1 MLTGFVS
8 ADTLSLSLTQRIKLM
23 THQPDSATRTLHP
36 EFPKEPILGAVGG
49 AQPKLLLCRNDDGKY
64 RSPQRS
70 DEETLHRFEVAD
82 EVVGWLVEYFRRKK
96 AEFPNWT
103 DEKNFE
109 RIRLALVKKAQEG
122 KWAFT
127 VAEQAWIMSRLR
139 EQAL

>member
-1 MLTGFVS
+1 
-8 ADTLSLSLTQRIKLM
+8 M
-23 THQPDSATRTLHP
+23 TDQPDSPTRTLHP
-36 EFPKEPILGAVGG
+36 EFPREPIFGAVGG
-49 AQPKLLLCRNDDGKY
+49 AQPKLLLCRDEDGKY

-109 RIRLALVKKAQEG
+109 RIRLALIQKAQEG

-127 VAEQAWIMSRLR
+127 EAEQAWIMSRLR
-139 EQAL
+139 ERAP